1 MGAAHHVHGH
11 ADRLRRGVK
20 DRAGGSRGARHR
32 VVERRV
38 GDRPHHFR
46 QCAAGDQGRQDHHR
60 ADPEGSRQPRHGRD
74 QSDRH
79 RLHGLRG
86 FPRGPPRLHGKA
98 QATVSRTVMVI
109 MHKPVDASGNA
120 PLPTQAA
127 PLPLS
132 RFKVIDLTLARAG
145 PSCVRTLADWRVDVI
160 PVQPPPGDDEIG
172 ELVGRRDG
180 SDFQN
185 LHRNKR
191 AITLNLKTDEGRE
204 ILMRLAE
211 QADVVVENMR
221 PGVTKRL
228 GVDFESVKKRNP
240 RIVYGSI
247 SGFGQ
252 YGPYTS
258 RPSIDQIAQ
267 GMSGI
272 MSVTGLPGQGPV
284 RVGVAVT
291 DIMAGAF
298 LAQGVLI
305 ALLDREVSG
314 EGRWVQTSLIEA
326 GLTLLDF
333 QATRWTMDKKVPP
346 QEGNYH
352 PTNVPMGLYPTADG
366 FLTLAATSNKNFQ
379 TLCKLIDRENAAA
392 DPRFASAALRGR
404 NKEALNELIAGAL
417 RGKTSREWF
426 EILVEA
432 GLLCR

>member
-1 MGAAHHVHGH
+1 
-11 ADRLRRGVK
+11 
-20 DRAGGSRGARHR
+20 
-32 VVERRV
+32 
-38 GDRPHHFR
+38 
-46 QCAAGDQGRQDHHR
+46 
-60 ADPEGSRQPRHGRD
+60 
-74 QSDRH
+74 
-79 RLHGLRG
+79 
-86 FPRGPPRLHGKA
+86 
-98 QATVSRTVMVI
+98 
-109 MHKPVDASGNA
+109 MHKPVEASANA
-120 PLPTQAA
+120 TSESLSPR
-127 PLPLS
+127 LPLS

-145 PSCVRTLADWRVDVI
+145 PSCVRTLADWGADVI
-160 PVQPPPGDDEIG
+160 RVEPPPAEGEAS

-204 ILMRLAE
+204 ILKQLTE
-211 QADVVVENMR
+211 KADVIVENMR

-228 GVDFESVKKRNP
+228 GVDYEAVKARNP

-252 YGPYTS
+252 YGPYTA

-272 MSVTGLPGQGPV
+272 MSVTGIPGQGPL

-326 GLTLLDF
+326 GITLLDF
-333 QATRWTMDKKVPP
+333 QATRWLMDKKIPP
-346 QEGNYH
+346 QEGNNH
-352 PTNVPMGLYPTADG
+352 PTNTPMGLFPTADS
-366 FLTLAATSNKNFQ
+366 FLNIAATSNKNFQ
-379 TLCKLIDRENAAA
+379 KFCKLIDRDKMAT
-392 DPRFASAALRGR
+392 DPRFATSALRGR
-404 NKEALNELIAGAL
+404 NKEALNEMIAGAL
-417 RGKTSREWF
+417 RARTSREWF
-426 EILVEA
+426 ELLVAA
-432 GLLCR
+432 GLPCGPVYSIKDVFADPQVQALRIARPVTHPRLGEIDLVAQPCEMTGFDRAIRSATPDLGEHNNEILQSLGYGADEIAKLKAAGVT

>member
-1 MGAAHHVHGH
+1 
-11 ADRLRRGVK
+11 
-20 DRAGGSRGARHR
+20 
-32 VVERRV
+32 
-38 GDRPHHFR
+38 
-46 QCAAGDQGRQDHHR
+46 
-60 ADPEGSRQPRHGRD
+60 
-74 QSDRH
+74 
-79 RLHGLRG
+79 
-86 FPRGPPRLHGKA
+86 
-98 QATVSRTVMVI
+98 
-109 MHKPVDASGNA
+109 MHKPVNTPGTAM
-120 PLPTQAA
+120 PQTQAA

-145 PSCVRTLADWRVDVI
+145 PSCVRTLADWGAEVIRVE
-160 PVQPPPGDDEIG
+160 PPPGDDEAE
-172 ELVGRRDG
+172 ELIGRRDG

-191 AITLNLKTDEGRE
+191 AITLNLKTSEGRE

-211 QADVVVENMR
+211 QADVIVENMR
-221 PGVTKRL
+221 PGVVKRL
-228 GVDFESVKKRNP
+228 GVDYESVRKRNP

-272 MSVTGLPGQGPV
+272 MSVTGIPGQGPV

-298 LAQGVLI
+298 LAQGVLV

-333 QATRWTMDKKVPP
+333 QATRWTMDKKIPP
-346 QEGNYH
+346 QEGNNH
-352 PTNVPMGLYPTADG
+352 PTNAPMGTFPTADG
-366 FLTLAATSNKNFQ
+366 FINIAATSNKNFAKF
-379 TLCKLIDRENAAA
+379 CALIDRASMAS
-392 DPRFASAALRGR
+392 DPRFASTAMRRQNKQAMNEEIASALR
-404 NKEALNELIAGAL
+404 A
-417 RGKTSREWF
+417 KTTREWF
-426 EILVEA
+426 ELIVAAELPCGPVYDIKQAFADPQVEA
-432 GLLCR
+432 LRLRRSVTHPRLGEIDLVAQPCEITGFDRAIRTATPDLGEHNDEILGSLGYRPDEIAKLKAARVI

>member
-1 MGAAHHVHGH
+1 
-11 ADRLRRGVK
+11 
-20 DRAGGSRGARHR
+20 
-32 VVERRV
+32 
-38 GDRPHHFR
+38 
-46 QCAAGDQGRQDHHR
+46 
-60 ADPEGSRQPRHGRD
+60 
-74 QSDRH
+74 
-79 RLHGLRG
+79 
-86 FPRGPPRLHGKA
+86 
-98 QATVSRTVMVI
+98 
-109 MHKPVDASGNA
+109 MHKPVETPRAAAASTET
-120 PLPTQAA
+120 PR
-127 PLPLS
+127 LPLS

-145 PSCVRTLADWRVDVI
+145 PSCVRTLADWGADVI
-160 PVQPPPGDDEIG
+160 RVEPPPSDDEAS

-211 QADVVVENMR
+211 QADVIVENMR
-221 PGVTKRL
+221 PGVTRRL
-228 GVDFESVKKRNP
+228 GVDFESVKKRNL

-272 MSVTGLPGQGPV
+272 MSVTGIPGQGPV

-298 LAQGVLI
+298 LAQGILI

-326 GLTLLDF
+326 GITLLDF

-352 PTNVPMGLYPTADG
+352 PTNVPMGLFPTADG
-366 FLTLAATSNKNFQ
+366 FLNLSATGRNFQ
-379 TLCKLIDRENAAA
+379 KFCKLIDREKAAT
-392 DPRFASAALRGR
+392 DPRFATAGLRSR
-404 NKEALNELIAGAL
+404 NKEALNELIGTAL
-417 RGKTSREWF
+417 RAKTSREWF
-426 EILVEA
+426 EMMVEA
-432 GLLCR
+432 GIPCGPVYNIRDVFADPQVETLRIKRPVTHPRLGDIDLIAQPCEMTGFDREIRKATPDLGEHNDEILQSLGYDSDAIEKLKAARVI

>member
-1 MGAAHHVHGH
+1 
-11 ADRLRRGVK
+11 
-20 DRAGGSRGARHR
+20 
-32 VVERRV
+32 
-38 GDRPHHFR
+38 
-46 QCAAGDQGRQDHHR
+46 
-60 ADPEGSRQPRHGRD
+60 
-74 QSDRH
+74 
-79 RLHGLRG
+79 
-86 FPRGPPRLHGKA
+86 
-98 QATVSRTVMVI
+98 
-109 MHKPVDASGNA
+109 MHKPVEAS
-120 PLPTQAA
+120 TQTALQSE
-127 PLPLS
+127 PSLPLS

-145 PSCVRTLADWRVDVI
+145 PSCVRTLADWGADVI
-160 PVQPPPGDDEIG
+160 RVEPPPEDGEAG

-204 ILMRLAE
+204 ILMRLPGPAHFG
-211 QADVVVENMR
+211 VGNMR

-228 GVDFESVKKRNP
+228 GVDFDAVKKRNP
-240 RIVYGSI
+240 RIIYGSI

-272 MSVTGLPGQGPV
+272 MSVTGIPGQGPV

-333 QATRWTMDKKVPP
+333 QATRWTMDKKIPP
-346 QEGNYH
+346 QEGNNH
-352 PTNVPMGLYPTADG
+352 PTNTPMGTFPTADG
-366 FLTLAATSNKNFQ
+366 FINIAATSNKNFAKF
-379 TLCKLIDRENAAA
+379 CALIGRENMAT
-392 DPRFASAALRGR
+392 DPRFASTAQRRQNKQAMNEMIADGLRAR
-404 NKEALNELIAGAL
+404 
-417 RGKTSREWF
+417 SP
-426 EILVEA
+426 
-432 GLLCR
+432 

>member
-1 MGAAHHVHGH
+1 MHNP
-11 ADRLRRGVK
+11 
-20 DRAGGSRGARHR
+20 
-32 VVERRV
+32 VE
-38 GDRPHHFR
+38 
-46 QCAAGDQGRQDHHR
+46 
-60 ADPEGSRQPRHGRD
+60 
-74 QSDRH
+74 
-79 RLHGLRG
+79 
-86 FPRGPPRLHGKA
+86 
-98 QATVSRTVMVI
+98 
-109 MHKPVDASGNA
+109 ASGDNNRQ
-120 PLPTQAA
+120 TQ
-127 PLPLS
+127 PSRLPLS

-145 PSCVRTLADWRVDVI
+145 PSCVRTLADWGADVI
-160 PVQPPPGDDEIG
+160 RVEPPPEDAEAS

-191 AITLNLKTDEGRE
+191 AITLNLKTDAGRE

-211 QADVVVENMR
+211 NADVIVENMR

-228 GVDFESVKKRNP
+228 GVDFESVKRRNP

-252 YGPYTS
+252 YGPYS
-258 RPSIDQIAQ
+258 ARPSIDQIAQ

-272 MSVTGLPGQGPV
+272 MSVTGIPGQGPV

-298 LAQGVLI
+298 LAQGILI

-326 GLTLLDF
+326 GITLLDF
-333 QATRWTMDKKVPP
+333 QATRWTMDGKVPP

-366 FLTLAATSNKNFQ
+366 FLNLAATSNKNFAK
-379 TLCKLIDRENAAA
+379 LCKLIGRENMAT
-392 DPRFASAALRGR
+392 DPRFASTALRR
-404 NKEALNELIAGAL
+404 QNKAALNEEIANAL
-417 RGKTSREWF
+417 RARTTREWF
-426 EILVEA
+426 ELIVAA
-432 GLLCR
+432 GLPCGPVYDIREAFADPQVQALRIKRAVVHPRLGELDLVAQPFEIIGFDRAIRTATPDLGEHTNEILGSLGYGAEEIERLRAARAI

>member
-1 MGAAHHVHGH
+1 M
-11 ADRLRRGVK
+11 RK
-20 DRAGGSRGARHR
+20 P
-32 VVERRV
+32 VEQS
-38 GDRPHHFR
+38 GDTTSP
-46 QCAAGDQGRQDHHR
+46 
-60 ADPEGSRQPRHGRD
+60 
-74 QSDRH
+74 
-79 RLHGLRG
+79 
-86 FPRGPPRLHGKA
+86 A
-98 QATVSRTVMVI
+98 QASR
-109 MHKPVDASGNA
+109 
-120 PLPTQAA
+120 
-127 PLPLS
+127 LPLS

-145 PSCVRTLADWRVDVI
+145 PSCVRTLADWGADVI
-160 PVQPPPGDDEIG
+160 RVEPPPEDAEVG

-191 AITLNLKTDEGRE
+191 AITLNLKSKEGRE
-204 ILMRLAE
+204 VLMRLAE
-211 QADVVVENMR
+211 KADIVVENMR

-228 GVDFESVKKRNP
+228 GVDYEAVRKRNP

-252 YGPYTS
+252 YGPYGA

-298 LAQGVLI
+298 LAQGILI

-366 FLTLAATSNKNFQ
+366 FLNLAATSNKKFQ
-379 TLCKLIDRENAAA
+379 TLCKLIGRENAAS
-392 DPRFASAALRGR
+392 DPRFASAA
-404 NKEALNELIAGAL
+404 
-417 RGKTSREWF
+417 
-426 EILVEA
+426 
-432 GLLCR
+432 

>member
-1 MGAAHHVHGH
+1 
-11 ADRLRRGVK
+11 
-20 DRAGGSRGARHR
+20 
-32 VVERRV
+32 
-38 GDRPHHFR
+38 
-46 QCAAGDQGRQDHHR
+46 
-60 ADPEGSRQPRHGRD
+60 
-74 QSDRH
+74 
-79 RLHGLRG
+79 
-86 FPRGPPRLHGKA
+86 
-98 QATVSRTVMVI
+98 
-109 MHKPVDASGNA
+109 MHKPVEASVRVT
-120 PLPTQAA
+120 PESQASR
-127 PLPLS
+127 LPLS

-145 PSCVRTLADWRVDVI
+145 PSCVRTLADWGADVI
-160 PVQPPPGDDEIG
+160 RVEPPPEDGEAG

-191 AITLNLKTDEGRE
+191 AITLNLKNEEARE
-204 ILMRLAE
+204 ILLRLVE

-228 GVDFESVKKRNP
+228 GVDYESVRKRNP

-272 MSVTGLPGQGPV
+272 MSVTGIPGQGPV

-298 LAQGVLI
+298 LAQGILI

-314 EGRWVQTSLIEA
+314 QGRWVQTSLIEA

-333 QATRWTMDKKVPP
+333 QATRWTMDKKIPP
-346 QEGNYH
+346 QEGNNH
-352 PTNVPMGLYPTADG
+352 PTNTPMGCFPTADG
-366 FLTLAATSNKNFQ
+366 HLNVAATSNKNFQ
-379 TLCKLIDRENAAA
+379 IFCKLIDRQDMAA
-392 DPRFASAALRGR
+392 DPRFASTALRRQNKQAMNEIIAAALQARTTG
-404 NKEALNELIAGAL
+404 
-417 RGKTSREWF
+417 EWF
-426 EILVEA
+426 ELLVAAGLPCGPVYNIKQAFADPQVEA
-432 GLLCR
+432 LRIRRPVTHPRLGELDLVAQPCEITGFDREIRTATPDLGEHTNEILGSLGYSAEEIEKLKVARAI

>member
-1 MGAAHHVHGH
+1 MHRPVETISPATASTET
-11 ADRLRRGVK
+11 
-20 DRAGGSRGARHR
+20 SR
-32 VVERRV
+32 
-38 GDRPHHFR
+38 
-46 QCAAGDQGRQDHHR
+46 
-60 ADPEGSRQPRHGRD
+60 
-74 QSDRH
+74 
-79 RLHGLRG
+79 
-86 FPRGPPRLHGKA
+86 
-98 QATVSRTVMVI
+98 
-109 MHKPVDASGNA
+109 
-120 PLPTQAA
+120 
-127 PLPLS
+127 LPLS

-145 PSCVRTLADWRVDVI
+145 PSCVRTLADWGADVI
-160 PVQPPPGDDEIG
+160 RVEPPPDDADAN

-191 AITLNLKTDEGRE
+191 AITLNLKTDAGRE
-204 ILMRLAE
+204 ILMKLAE

-228 GVDFESVKKRNP
+228 GVDFEAVKARNP

-252 YGPYTS
+252 YGPYHS

-272 MSVTGLPGQGPV
+272 MSVTGIPGQGPV

-298 LAQGVLI
+298 LAQGILI

-333 QATRWTMDKKVPP
+333 QATRWTVDKKVPP
-346 QEGNYH
+346 QEGNFH
-352 PTNVPMGLYPTADG
+352 PTNAPMGLYPTADG
-366 FLTLAATSNKNFQ
+366 FLNLAATGNKNFKIF
-379 TLCKLIDRENAAA
+379 CKLIDREKMAT
-392 DPRFASAALRGR
+392 DPRFASTALRGR
-404 NKEALNELIAGAL
+404 NREALNELIASAL
-417 RGKTSREWF
+417 RAKTSREWF
-426 EILVEA
+426 EMMVEA
-432 GLLCR
+432 GLPCGPVYNVRDAFADPQVETLRIKRPVAHPRLGKMDLIAQPCEITGFDRAIRKATPDLGEHNDEVLRSLGYDAEAIEKLKAARVI

>member
-1 MGAAHHVHGH
+1 
-11 ADRLRRGVK
+11 
-20 DRAGGSRGARHR
+20 
-32 VVERRV
+32 
-38 GDRPHHFR
+38 
-46 QCAAGDQGRQDHHR
+46 
-60 ADPEGSRQPRHGRD
+60 
-74 QSDRH
+74 
-79 RLHGLRG
+79 
-86 FPRGPPRLHGKA
+86 
-98 QATVSRTVMVI
+98 
-109 MHKPVDASGNA
+109 MHKPVETLARETAQGQPS
-120 PLPTQAA
+120 
-127 PLPLS
+127 LPLS

-145 PSCVRTLADWRVDVI
+145 PSCVRTLADWGADVI
-160 PVQPPPGDDEIG
+160 RVEPPPEEGEAG

-191 AITLNLKTDEGRE
+191 AITLNLKTAEGRE

-228 GVDFESVKKRNP
+228 GVDFESVRKRNP

-252 YGPYTS
+252 YGPYGS

-314 EGRWVQTSLIEA
+314 QGRWVQTSLIEA

-333 QATRWTMDKKVPP
+333 QATRWTMDKKIPP
-346 QEGNYH
+346 QEGNNH
-352 PTNVPMGLYPTADG
+352 PTNTPMGCFPTADG
-366 FLTLAATSNKNFQ
+366 HINIAATSNKNFQ
-379 TLCKLIDRENAAA
+379 IFCKLIGRENMAT
-392 DPRFASAALRGR
+392 DPRFASTASRR
-404 NKEALNELIAGAL
+404 QNKEAMNAMIAEAL
-417 RGKTSREWF
+417 QAKTTAEWF
-426 EILVEA
+426 ELIVAAELPCGPVYNIKQAFADPQVEA
-432 GLLCR
+432 LRLKRSVTHPRLGELDLVAQPCEITGFDREIRTATPDLGEHNSDILGSLGYGAEEIEKLKAARVI

>member
-1 MGAAHHVHGH
+1 
-11 ADRLRRGVK
+11 
-20 DRAGGSRGARHR
+20 
-32 VVERRV
+32 
-38 GDRPHHFR
+38 
-46 QCAAGDQGRQDHHR
+46 
-60 ADPEGSRQPRHGRD
+60 
-74 QSDRH
+74 
-79 RLHGLRG
+79 
-86 FPRGPPRLHGKA
+86 
-98 QATVSRTVMVI
+98 
-109 MHKPVDASGNA
+109 MHKPVEASTHVT
-120 PLPTQAA
+120 PQSQP
-127 PLPLS
+127 PRLPLS

-145 PSCVRTLADWRVDVI
+145 PSCVRTLADWGADVI
-160 PVQPPPGDDEIG
+160 RVEPPPEEGEAG

-191 AITLNLKTDEGRE
+191 AITLNLKNEEGRE

-228 GVDFESVKKRNP
+228 GVDYEAVSKRNP

-298 LAQGVLI
+298 LAQGILI

-314 EGRWVQTSLIEA
+314 QGRWVQTSLIEA

-333 QATRWTMDKKVPP
+333 QATRWTMDRKIPP
-346 QEGNYH
+346 QEGNNH
-352 PTNVPMGLYPTADG
+352 PTNTPMGCFPTADG
-366 FLTLAATSNKNFQ
+366 HLNVAATSNKNFQ
-379 TLCKLIDRENAAA
+379 IFSKLIDRENMAA
-392 DPRFASAALRGR
+392 DPRFASTALRR
-404 NKEALNELIAGAL
+404 QNKEAMNEIIAAAL
-417 RGKTSREWF
+417 QARTTGEWF
-426 EILVEA
+426 ELLVAAGLPCGPVYNIKQAFADPQVEA
-432 GLLCR
+432 LRIRRSVTHPRLGELDLVAQPCEITGFDREIRTATPDLGEHTNEILGSLGYSAEEIEKLKAARAI

>member
-1 MGAAHHVHGH
+1 
-11 ADRLRRGVK
+11 
-20 DRAGGSRGARHR
+20 
-32 VVERRV
+32 
-38 GDRPHHFR
+38 
-46 QCAAGDQGRQDHHR
+46 
-60 ADPEGSRQPRHGRD
+60 
-74 QSDRH
+74 
-79 RLHGLRG
+79 
-86 FPRGPPRLHGKA
+86 
-98 QATVSRTVMVI
+98 
-109 MHKPVDASGNA
+109 MHKPVEASVRVT
-120 PLPTQAA
+120 PESQASR
-127 PLPLS
+127 LPLS

-145 PSCVRTLADWRVDVI
+145 PSCVRTLADWGADVI
-160 PVQPPPGDDEIG
+160 RVEPPPEDGEAG

-191 AITLNLKTDEGRE
+191 AVTLNLKNEEARE
-204 ILMRLAE
+204 ILLRLVE

-228 GVDFESVKKRNP
+228 GVDYESVRKRNP

-272 MSVTGLPGQGPV
+272 MSVTGIPGQGPV

-298 LAQGVLI
+298 LAQGILI

-314 EGRWVQTSLIEA
+314 QGRWVQTSLIEA

-333 QATRWTMDKKVPP
+333 QATRWTMDKKIPP
-346 QEGNYH
+346 QEGNNH
-352 PTNVPMGLYPTADG
+352 PTNTPMGCFPTADG
-366 FLTLAATSNKNFQ
+366 HLNVAATSNKNFQ
-379 TLCKLIDRENAAA
+379 IFCKLIDRQDTAA
-392 DPRFASAALRGR
+392 DPRFASTALRRQNKQAMNEIIAAALQARTTG
-404 NKEALNELIAGAL
+404 
-417 RGKTSREWF
+417 EWF
-426 EILVEA
+426 ELLVAAGLPCGPVYNIKQAFADPQVEA
-432 GLLCR
+432 LRIRRPVTHPRLGELDLVAQPCEITGFDRAIRTATPDLGEHTNEILRSLGHSAEEIEKLKAARAI

>member
-1 MGAAHHVHGH
+1 
-11 ADRLRRGVK
+11 
-20 DRAGGSRGARHR
+20 
-32 VVERRV
+32 
-38 GDRPHHFR
+38 
-46 QCAAGDQGRQDHHR
+46 
-60 ADPEGSRQPRHGRD
+60 
-74 QSDRH
+74 
-79 RLHGLRG
+79 
-86 FPRGPPRLHGKA
+86 
-98 QATVSRTVMVI
+98 
-109 MHKPVDASGNA
+109 MHKPVNA
-120 PLPTQAA
+120 PGTAA
-127 PLPLS
+127 PQSQSSRLPLS

-145 PSCVRTLADWRVDVI
+145 PSCVRTLADWGADVI
-160 PVQPPPGDDEIG
+160 RVEPPPDAGEADE
-172 ELVGRRDG
+172 LLGRRDG

-211 QADVVVENMR
+211 QADVIIENMR
-221 PGVTKRL
+221 PGVTRRL
-228 GVDFESVKKRNP
+228 GVDYESVHKRNP

-272 MSVTGLPGQGPV
+272 MSVTGIPGQGPV

-333 QATRWTMDKKVPP
+333 QATRWTMDKKIPP

-352 PTNVPMGLYPTADG
+352 PTNTPMGLYPTADG
-366 FLTLAATSNKNFQ
+366 FLNLSATSNKNFSI
-379 TLCKLIDRENAAA
+379 LCKLIDRESMAA
-392 DPRFASAALRGR
+392 DPRFASTALRR
-404 NKEALNELIAGAL
+404 QNKQAMNEMIAEALRA
-417 RGKTSREWF
+417 KTTGEWF
-426 EILVEA
+426 ELLVAAGLPCGPVYNIKQAFADPQVEA
-432 GLLCR
+432 LRIKRPVAHPRLGELDLVAQPCEITGFDREIRTATPDLGEHNDEILGSLGYGPDEIARLKAARVI

>member
-1 MGAAHHVHGH
+1 
-11 ADRLRRGVK
+11 
-20 DRAGGSRGARHR
+20 
-32 VVERRV
+32 
-38 GDRPHHFR
+38 
-46 QCAAGDQGRQDHHR
+46 
-60 ADPEGSRQPRHGRD
+60 
-74 QSDRH
+74 
-79 RLHGLRG
+79 
-86 FPRGPPRLHGKA
+86 
-98 QATVSRTVMVI
+98 
-109 MHKPVDASGNA
+109 MHKPVETSVSDSPQTQAQRL
-120 PLPTQAA
+120 PLPVC
-127 PLPLS
+127 
-132 RFKVIDLTLARAG
+132 KVLDLTLARAG
-145 PSCVRTLADWRVDVI
+145 PSCVRTLADWGADVI
-160 PVQPPPGDDEIG
+160 RVEPPPGEGGTDEM
-172 ELVGRRDG
+172 LGRREG

-211 QADVVVENMR
+211 QADVIVENMR
-221 PGVTKRL
+221 PGVTRRL
-228 GVDFESVKKRNP
+228 GVDFESVKQRNP

-272 MSVTGLPGQGPV
+272 MSVTGIPGQGPV

-298 LAQGVLI
+298 LAQGILI

-314 EGRWVQTSLIEA
+314 QGRWVQTSLIEA
-326 GLTLLDF
+326 GITLLDF

-352 PTNVPMGLYPTADG
+352 PTNVPMGLFPTADG
-366 FLTLAATSNKNFQ
+366 FLNLSATGKNFEKF
-379 TLCKLIDRENAAA
+379 CKLIDREKAAA
-392 DPRFASAALRGR
+392 DPRFASPGLRSR

-417 RGKTSREWF
+417 RRPGEAKRGSAAAFSRSISLQNF
-426 EILVEA
+426 
-432 GLLCR
+432 

>member
-1 MGAAHHVHGH
+1 
-11 ADRLRRGVK
+11 
-20 DRAGGSRGARHR
+20 
-32 VVERRV
+32 
-38 GDRPHHFR
+38 
-46 QCAAGDQGRQDHHR
+46 
-60 ADPEGSRQPRHGRD
+60 
-74 QSDRH
+74 
-79 RLHGLRG
+79 
-86 FPRGPPRLHGKA
+86 
-98 QATVSRTVMVI
+98 
-109 MHKPVDASGNA
+109 MHKPVDATN
-120 PLPTQAA
+120 PTTTHTEPAR
-127 PLPLS
+127 LPLS

-145 PSCVRTLADWRVDVI
+145 PSCVRTLADWGADVI
-160 PVQPPPGDDEIG
+160 RIEPPPSDADAS

-191 AITLNLKTDEGRE
+191 AITLNLKSDAGRE
-204 ILMRLAE
+204 VFMRLAE
-211 QADVVVENMR
+211 QADVIIENMR

-228 GVDFESVKKRNP
+228 GVDFASVKQRNP

-346 QEGNYH
+346 QEGNNH
-352 PTNVPMGLYPTADG
+352 PTNTPMGLFPTADG
-366 FLTLAATSNKNFQ
+366 FLNLAATSNKNFVKF
-379 TLCKLIDRENAAA
+379 CRLIDREKMGT
-392 DPRFASAALRGR
+392 DPRFTSAGLRAR
-404 NKEALNELIAGAL
+404 NKEALNELIAAAL
-417 RGKTSREWF
+417 RAKTSKEWF
-426 EILVEA
+426 DIMVAEQIPCGPVYNVREVFADPQVENLRIKRSVTHPRLGELDLIAQPCEITGFDRAIRSATPELGEHNDEILQSLGYDAEA
-432 GLLCR
+432 IEKLKAARAI